1 MKLDENNK
9 FPNENIRK
17 LMKTNK
23 KTDEKKRLTR
33 KEKEESVK
41 KLYEQGYTYR
51 EIAKKLRISVRDIS
65 RILRGEERK
74 DEIDEIKERL
84 SKLEK
89 KIEEIGRDVSYCLD
103 EIGSLI
109 DRLDNAPYMIRHA
122 LGSAEIKIR
131 CPKCHEWF
139 YLVLRKVKV
148 GKTTVEKW
156 VCSNCNQIPF

>member
-1 MKLDENNK
+1 MKLEENNK

-17 LMKTNK
+17 LMKSNTKAN
-23 KTDEKKRLTR
+23 EKNRLTR
-33 KEKEESVK
+33 KEKEELVK

-89 KIEEIGRDVSYCLD
+89 MIKEIEESIDVIYD
-103 EIGSLI
+103 II
-109 DRLDNAPYMIRHA
+109 DPI
-122 LGSAEIKIR
+122 AEGINTAVTRKWECPNCGERGYVATRIK
-131 CPKCHEWF
+131 CGACGYETWWGWWK
-139 YLVLRKVKV
+139 K
-148 GKTTVEKW
+148 
-156 VCSNCNQIPF
+156 